1 MPIKLSDPQKA
12 CSHALVMFLPTS
24 LPIVYVVA
32 PDCMKET
39 GITAIIAFAFL
50 NAGAANGEAGLV

>member
-1 MPIKLSDPQKA
+1 
-12 CSHALVMFLPTS
+12 MFLPTS

-50 NAGAANGEAGLV
+50 NAGAANGEAGFV